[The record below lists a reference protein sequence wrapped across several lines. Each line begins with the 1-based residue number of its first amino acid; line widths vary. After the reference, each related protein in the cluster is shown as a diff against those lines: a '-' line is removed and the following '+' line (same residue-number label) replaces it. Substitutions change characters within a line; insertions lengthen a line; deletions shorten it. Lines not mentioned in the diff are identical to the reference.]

1 MLFAVG
7 LILIVA
13 MIAMVVLARP
23 ADGVVAPFL
32 KSWVI
37 GQIYALMALV
47 SAVLGV
53 SLALTNLPF

>member
-1 MLFAVG
+1 
-7 LILIVA
+7 
-13 MIAMVVLARP
+13 
-23 ADGVVAPFL
+23 VVAPFL